1 MIATLPPS
9 PLIAGLL
16 ASRGR
21 LDATSSRPKPT
32 PVPFGLASAESA
44 RGLYREGEERGSIPP
59 MRAMVLERQGAIEG
73 SPLVSTSH
81 PEPDPGPKEL
91 RVRVRACGACRTD
104 LHVVEGDLR
113 PRRLPVIPGHQV
125 VGIVDALGAGATRFR
140 IGDRVGIAWLR
151 STCGHC
157 RFCLSARENLCEDST
172 YTGWTH
178 DGGYAEQACVPEAF
192 AYAIPPAFDDAEATP
207 LLCAG
212 IIGYRALRRSEVPRG
227 GRLALYGF
235 GSSAHVTLQV
245 ARHWGCPVYVSTRD
259 AAHRRLA
266 LELGAA
272 WAGGPNDAPPVR
284 MDAAVVFAPAGELVP
299 VALRNLEK
307 GGTVALAGIH
317 MSDVPAMAYEPHL
330 FWEKSL
336 RSVTANTRADGEALL
351 AEAAAIP
358 LRPRVTAYPLSD
370 ANRALRDVA
379 ADRVA
384 GTAVLMLD

>member
-9 PLIAGLL
+9 PPIVGLL
-16 ASRGR
+16 ASSVCRRRVGPPPKTTP
-21 LDATSSRPKPT
+21 AGSS
-32 PVPFGLASAESA
+32 LASTDSA
-44 RGLYREGEERGSIPP
+44 RRPYRDSEERGSIPV
-59 MRAMVLERQGAIEG
+59 MRAMVLSRQGRIES
-73 SPLVSTSH
+73 SPLASTTCPL
-81 PEPDPGPKEL
+81 PEPGPGEV
-91 RVRVRACGACRTD
+91 RVRVRACGVCRTD

-212 IIGYRALRRSEVPRG
+212 IIGYRALRRSQVPRG
-227 GRLALYGF
+227 GRLGLYGF
-235 GSSAHVTLQV
+235 GSSAHITLQV
-245 ARHWGCPVYVSTRD
+245 ARAWGCVVYVVTREPE
-259 AAHRRLA
+259 RRPLA
-266 LELGAA
+266 LELGAV
-272 WAGGPNDAPPVR
+272 WAGTAEEPLPERLDGAII
-284 MDAAVVFAPAGELVP
+284 FAPVGNLVP
-299 VALRNLEK
+299 VALRALDK
-307 GGTVALAGIH
+307 GGTVALAGIY
-317 MSDVPAMAYEPHL
+317 MSDIPAMAYEPHL
-330 FWEKSL
+330 FWEKTL
-336 RSVTANTRADGEALL
+336 QSVTANTRADGEALL

-358 LRPRVTAYPLSD
+358 IRPRITRYALIE
-370 ANRALRDVA
+370 ANRALADVKA
-379 ADRVA
+379 SDVEA
-384 GTAVLMLD
+384 TAVLMI